1 MRRVEIFDTTL
12 RDGEQSPGIS
22 LSVEEKVEIA
32 RQLARLKV
40 DVIEAGF
47 PITSEG
53 DFESVSRI
61 ASEVRGPRI
70 TGLARI
76 HEQDIVRA
84 WEAVQCSQ
92 RPRIRTVVE
101 ASHLHAQHQSRANRE
116 EIQQKAG
123 EAVD

>member
-61 ASEVRGPRI
+61 ASEVKGPHPRA
-70 TGLARI
+70 GHRARLGGCAM
-76 HEQDIVRA
+76 VT
-84 WEAVQCSQ
+84 EATH
-92 RPRIRTVVE
+92 P
-101 ASHLHAQHQSRANRE
+101 HLRRH
-116 EIQQKAG
+116 
-123 EAVD
+123 